1 MFELSSEP
9 LNAEQ
14 LKAAT
19 ENPECGALVTFEGWV
34 RNHNE
39 GHDVTSLEY
48 EAYDQLALAE
58 GNLILDE
65 AVEKFALRQAVC
77 VHRTG
82 HLTIGDIAVWVGVAT
97 PHRDAAFK
105 ACRYIID
112 EIKVRV
118 PIWKKEHYV
127 NGDSGWVNCEE
138 CAKHGHKPQIDYSRQ
153 TVLKAI
159 GPMGQRK
166 LAASRVLVIG
176 AGGLGC
182 PVLAYLAGAGI
193 GHIGLVEHDRLEASN
208 LHRQFLYAP
217 GQIGQSKATAAAE
230 WLKQYNPEIE
240 IEAFD
245 TRFQQMDPHQ
255 LSGYDIIVEC
265 TDCMDTKLLV
275 NRVALKAGVPVVFA
289 SIYQFEGQL
298 QVVTPDS
305 SCLECLYEGGAPS
318 EVPSCSIAGVL
329 GPVPGVLGSMQALE
343 TIKQLLQLDGRLEN
357 ELLIV
362 NLSDYGM
369 RKIALPRNPSCPAH
383 QPDAALPECVDITV
397 AEISSL
403 GHVNIVDIRNMD
415 EVAVDPLPCEHVHI
429 PMDRLLNHPELLDR
443 EQTHL
448 LVCAAGVRT
457 QYTAN
462 ALRSVGYRKVY
473 SLIGGNRMIK
483 SEHRV

>member
-1 MFELSSEP
+1 MFSLSSKP
-9 LNAEQ
+9 LDAEQ

-39 GHDVTSLEY
+39 GHAVTSLEY
-48 EAYDQLALAE
+48 EAYDQLAIAE
-58 GNLILDE
+58 GNRILEE
-65 AVEKFALRQAVC
+65 ARDKFGLRQAVC

-82 HLTIGDIAVWVGVAT
+82 HLAIGDIAVWVGVAT

-112 EIKVRV
+112 EIKVHV

-138 CAKHGHKPQIDYSRQ
+138 CAKHGHKPQMDYSRQ
-153 TVLKAI
+153 TALKAI

-166 LAASRVLVIG
+166 LAASRVLVVG

-193 GHIGLVEHDRLEASN
+193 GHIGIIEHDRLEASN
-208 LHRQFLYAP
+208 LHRQFLYTP
-217 GQIGQSKATAAAE
+217 NQTGESKAVLSEA
-230 WLKQYNPEIE
+230 WLKQYNPEIGV
-240 IEAFD
+240 EAFD
-245 TRFQQMDPHQ
+245 MRFQQMGPEQ
-255 LSGYDIIVEC
+255 LAGYDIIVEC

-275 NRVALKAGVPVVFA
+275 NRTALKAGVPAVFA
-289 SIYQFEGQL
+289 SIYQFEGQV

-305 SCLECLYEGGAPS
+305 SCLECLYEGGAPK

-329 GPVPGVLGSMQALE
+329 GPVPGVLGSIQAME
-343 TIKQLLQLDGRLEN
+343 TIKQLLQLEGRLEN

-369 RKIALPRNPSCPAH
+369 RKLALPRNPSCPAH
-383 QPDAALPECVDITV
+383 QLDAELPESVDITAV
-397 AEISSL
+397 EIPSL
-403 GHVNIVDIRNMD
+403 GPVNIVDIRNAD
-415 EVAVDPLPCEHVHI
+415 EVAVEPLLCEHIHI
-429 PMDRLLNHPELLDR
+429 PMDQLLNHPELLDKER
-443 EQTHL
+443 THL

-462 ALRSVGYRKVY
+462 ALRSVGYKKVY
-473 SLIGGNRMIK
+473 SLIGGNRAL
-483 SEHRV
+483 R

>member
-1 MFELSSEP
+1 MFRVSSEP

-14 LKAAT
+14 LKAAA
-19 ENPECGALVTFEGWV
+19 ENPACGALVTFEGWV

-39 GHDVTSLEY
+39 GHAVTALEY
-48 EAYDQLALAE
+48 EAYDQLAVAE
-58 GNLILDE
+58 GSRILGE
-65 AVEKFALRQAVC
+65 AIEKFGLHQAVC

-82 HLTIGDIAVWVGVAT
+82 HLAIGDIAVWVGVAT

-138 CAKHGHKPQIDYSRQ
+138 CAKHGHKAPMDYSRQ
-153 TVLKAI
+153 TALKAI

-166 LAASRVLVIG
+166 LAASRVLVVG

-182 PVLAYLAGAGI
+182 PVLAYLAGAGV
-193 GHIGLVEHDRLEASN
+193 GHLGIVEHDRLEASN
-208 LHRQFLYAP
+208 LHRQFMYAP
-217 GQIGQSKATAAAE
+217 GQVGESKAALAAA

-245 TRFQQMDPHQ
+245 RRFQQMDSGQ
-255 LSGYDIIVEC
+255 LDSYDIIVEC

-275 NRVALKAGVPVVFA
+275 NRAALKAGLTVVFA

-305 SCLECLYEGGAPS
+305 SCLECLYEGGAPR

-343 TIKQLLQLDGRLEN
+343 TIKQLLQLDGRLDN

-369 RKIALPRNPSCPAH
+369 RRIALPCNPSCPAH
-383 QPDAALPECVDITV
+383 RPDVALPDCVDITA

-403 GHVNIVDIRNMD
+403 GPVNIVDIRNGD
-415 EVAVDPLPCEHVHI
+415 EIAAEPLRCDHVHI
-429 PMDRLLNHPELLDR
+429 PMDQLLSHPELLDR

-473 SLIGGNRMIK
+473 SLIGGNRAL
-483 SEHRV
+483 S

>member
-1 MFELSSEP
+1 MFKISTEP
-9 LNAEQ
+9 LDAEQ
-14 LKAAT
+14 LKFAT
-19 ENPECGALVTFEGWV
+19 ENPACGALVTFEGWV

-39 GHDVTSLEY
+39 GHEVTSLEY
-48 EAYDQLALAE
+48 EAYDSLAVAE
-58 GNLILDE
+58 GSRILDE
-65 AVEKFALRQAVC
+65 AREKFGLRQAVC
-77 VHRTG
+77 IHRIG
-82 HLTIGDIAVWVGVAT
+82 HLAIGDIAVWVGVAT

-127 NGDSGWVNCEE
+127 SGDSGWVNCEA
-138 CAKHGHKPQIDYSRQ
+138 CAKHGHQPQMDYSRQ
-153 TVLKAI
+153 TALTAI

-166 LAASRVLVIG
+166 LKESRVLVVG

-193 GHIGLVEHDRLEASN
+193 GHLGIVEHDRLEASN

-217 GQIGQSKATAAAE
+217 HQIGESKAELAGE
-230 WLKQYNPEIE
+230 WLKSLNPEVTVE
-240 IEAFD
+240 SFD
-245 TRFQQMDPHQ
+245 MRFQQMDIDQ
-255 LSGYDIIVEC
+255 LAGYDIILEC

-275 NRVALKAGVPVVFA
+275 NRAAIKARVPVVFA
-289 SIYQFEGQL
+289 SIYQFEGQV

-305 SCLECLYEGGAPS
+305 SCLECLYDGGAPQ
-318 EVPSCSIAGVL
+318 EVPSCAVAGVL

-343 TIKQLLQLDGRLEN
+343 TIKQLLQLEGRLEN

-369 RKIALPRNPSCPAH
+369 RRIALPRNDACPAH
-383 QPDAALPECVDITV
+383 RLDADLPESVDIM
-397 AEISSL
+397 ASEIPLL
-403 GHVNIVDIRNMD
+403 GDVNIVDIRNAD
-415 EVAVDPLPCEHVHI
+415 EVAVEPLPCEHVHI
-429 PMDRLLNHPELLDR
+429 PMDQLLNQPKLIDK

-462 ALRSVGYRKVY
+462 ALRSAGYQKVY
-473 SLIGGNRMIK
+473 SLVGGNRMLG
-483 SEHRV
+483 E